1 MNKNFLVIAN
11 SYDSGVGSS
20 VVIFNGNFNIV
31 EIVDGDISEKW
42 LSPRGYDWYKDQIN
56 AYIYNKYGCDIH
68 ITIYTFSD
76 GYIDLYL

>member
-20 VVIFNGNFNIV
+20 VVIINDIFEVV
-31 EIVDGDISEKW
+31 ETVDYNISEKW
-42 LSPRGYDWYKDQIN
+42 LSKRGYDWYKEKIK
-56 AYIYNKYGCDIH
+56 AYIYKKYGCDIH

-76 GYIDLYL
+76 GYIDL

>member
-20 VVIFNGNFNIV
+20 VVIFNANFNIV
-31 EIVDGDISEKW
+31 EIVDSDISKKW
-42 LSPRGYDWYKDQIN
+42 LSPRGYDWYKSQIN

-76 GYIDLYL
+76 GYIDL